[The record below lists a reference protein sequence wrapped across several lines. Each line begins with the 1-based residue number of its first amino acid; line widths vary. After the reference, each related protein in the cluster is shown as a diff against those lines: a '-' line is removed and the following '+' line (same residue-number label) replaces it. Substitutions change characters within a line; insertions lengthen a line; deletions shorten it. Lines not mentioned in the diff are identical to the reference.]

1 MTAGYQ
7 RQSSVH
13 AGELLQCEL
22 ATAAREISLYLQHRR
37 AVDER
42 RRVWRSATVAFF
54 ASLLV
59 TATLAN
65 ALSDRAEPRNPLP
78 AAHSTKVGK
87 CRARD
92 GTPAPTRAVWRP
104 DSVYWPLAP
113 ALRTQWR
120 T

>member
-7 RQSSVH
+7 RQPSVH
-13 AGELLQCEL
+13 AGAWLEGEL

-59 TATLAN
+59 TATLAS
-65 ALSDRAEPRNPLP
+65 ALSDRAEPHNPLP
-78 AAHSTKVGK
+78 ARQSTHAGK
-87 CRARD
+87 CRSGD
-92 GTPAPTRAVWRP
+92 GVPAPTRAVWRP

-113 ALRTQWR
+113 ALRTSWR

>member
-1 MTAGYQ
+1 MTSGYQ

-22 ATAAREISLYLQHRR
+22 AAAAREISLYLQHRR

-42 RRVWRSATVAFF
+42 RRTWRSATIAFF

-59 TATLAN
+59 TATLAS
-65 ALSDRAEPRNPLP
+65 ALSDRVESRDQVP
-78 AAHSTKVGK
+78 AAHSTKAGK
-87 CRARD
+87 CRAGD
-92 GTPAPTRAVWRP
+92 GTPAQTRAVGQP
-104 DSVYWPLAP
+104 DSVYWSLAP